1 MARKTQEGSPESPPE
16 KGHGRV
22 HELLA
27 RDPRVRE
34 WHEEKSLKS
43 RLSADTYT
51 RMLGLISG
59 RMGMSPEE
67 IVTSAKKSPGKLRV
81 RFAEC
86 ASALKKDGWLDTS
99 IAKGFLMVKAYLKYR
114 HVTTDVFPPLS
125 STTGETIQR
134 ERVPT
139 QEELGTVLDKLS
151 LRGRVVALFM
161 AHSGVR
167 PQVVGSYQG
176 ESGLRLKDL
185 PDLRLDEK
193 NLSFT
198 ETPFVVRVPANL
210 SKTRTAYTT
219 FGTSQQA
226 TALLAYL
233 SERRDAGETL
243 GPDSPVVGAQPTRG
257 AARLRRESAN
267 FDNGFLSTSV
277 VVREIHLVLTSSLP
291 EGVTWRPY
299 VLRSYCST
307 RLMMAEGAGRM
318 TRDLREAILGHDTGV
333 SGRYNIGKPWGP
345 ELLKEAR
352 AQYKRAEPYLLTTAR
367 AEEGNENATRVIRL
381 LLEARGVQ
389 SEKLD
394 KLDIGSMSDEEIV
407 ALIKTVGA
415 SPGTEKKTQ
424 KETQKAVPVEEV
436 PKLLEEGWEFIA
448 PLNGSMAVLKAPH
461 LHE

>member
-1 MARKTQEGSPESPPE
+1 M
-16 KGHGRV
+16 
-22 HELLA
+22 LA
-27 RDPRVRE
+27 KDPRVRE

-43 RLSADTYT
+43 RLSADTYA
-51 RMLGLISG
+51 RMLCLISG

-67 IVTSAKKSPGKLRV
+67 IVTTAKKNPAKLRV

-86 ASALKKDGWLDTS
+86 ASALKKDQWLDTS
-99 IAKGFLMVKAYLKYR
+99 VAKGFLMVKAYLKYR
-114 HVTTDVFPPLS
+114 RVTTDVFPPLS

-139 QEELGTVLDKLS
+139 QEELGMVLDKLS

-176 ESGLRLKDL
+176 ESGLRLRDL

-193 NLSFT
+193 NLAFT

-210 SKTRTAYTT
+210 SKTRTTYTT

-233 SERRDAGETL
+233 GERRNGGEKL
-243 GPDSPVVGAQPTRG
+243 GPDSPVVAAQPTRG
-257 AARLRRESAN
+257 AARMRQASAN

-277 VVREIHLVLTSSLP
+277 IVREIHQVLTSSLP

-307 RLMMAEGAGRM
+307 RLMMAEGAGKM
-318 TRDLREAILGHDTGV
+318 TRDLREAILGHDLGI
-333 SGRYNIGKPWGP
+333 SGRYNLGKPWG
-345 ELLKEAR
+345 EEILKEAR
-352 AQYKRAEPYLLTTAR
+352 AQYKRAAPFLETNGSPGPSTDEIQREAAVLLLTGFRGLTEA
-367 AEEGNENATRVIRL
+367 
-381 LLEARGVQ
+381 EARHMVEGKSG
-389 SEKLD
+389 SELANLLK
-394 KLDIGSMSDEEIV
+394 SMGPSAPE
-407 ALIKTVGA
+407 KR
-415 SPGTEKKTQ
+415 TE
-424 KETQKAVPVEEV
+424 KAVPVEDV
-436 PKLLEEGWEFIA
+436 PKMLEAGWEFVS
-448 PLNGSMAVLKAPH
+448 PLNGSMAVLRAPH
-461 LHE
+461 PHE

>member
-1 MARKTQEGSPESPPE
+1 MARKTREGSPESPPE
-16 KGHGRV
+16 KGRGRV

-27 RDPRVRE
+27 RDARVRE

-43 RLSADTYT
+43 RLSADTYA
-51 RMLGLISG
+51 RMLCLISE
-59 RMGMSPEE
+59 RVGMSPEE
-67 IVTSAKKSPGKLRV
+67 IVTTAKKSPAKLRV

-114 HVTTDVFPPLS
+114 HVSTDVFPPLS

-167 PQVVGSYQG
+167 PQVLGSYQAEG
-176 ESGLRLKDL
+176 GLRLGDL
-185 PDLRLDEK
+185 PDLKLEDK
-193 NLSFT
+193 ALTFT

-233 SERRDAGETL
+233 CERRDGGEKL
-243 GPDSPVVGAQPTRG
+243 GLDSPVVAAQPTRG
-257 AARLRRESAN
+257 AARMRQASAN
-267 FDNGFLSTSV
+267 FGNGFLSTSV
-277 VVREIHLVLTSSLP
+277 IVREIHQVLTSSLP

-307 RLMMAEGAGRM
+307 RLMMAEGAGKM

-333 SGRYNIGKPWGP
+333 SGRYNVGKPWGP
-345 ELLKEAR
+345 EVLKEAR
-352 AQYKRAEPYLLTTAR
+352 AQYKRAEPYLLTSAR

-381 LLEARGVQ
+381 LLEARGV
-389 SEKLD
+389 STEKLD
-394 KLDIGSMSDEEIV
+394 KLDLGSMSDEEIV

-415 SPGTEKKTQ
+415 SPGTEKR
-424 KETQKAVPVEEV
+424 TQKAVSVEEV

-448 PLNGSMAVLKAPH
+448 PLNGSMAVLRAPH
-461 LHE
+461 SS

>member
-1 MARKTQEGSPESPPE
+1 MANKTREGSPGSPPE
-16 KGHGRV
+16 KSHGRV

-27 RDPRVRE
+27 NDPRVRE
-34 WHEEKSLKS
+34 WHAEKSLKS

-51 RMLGLISG
+51 RMLCLISE
-59 RMGMSPEE
+59 RVGMTPEE
-67 IVTSAKKSPGKLRV
+67 IVTTAKKSPDKLRV

-99 IAKGFLMVKAYLKYR
+99 VAKGVLMVKAYLKYR
-114 HVTTDVFPPLS
+114 HVSTDVFPPLS
-125 STTGETIQR
+125 STTGETIQN

-176 ESGLRLKDL
+176 ESGLRLRDL
-185 PDLRLDEK
+185 PDLQLGGK
-193 NLSFT
+193 TLSFN
-198 ETPFVVRVPANL
+198 ETPFVIRVPANL

-226 TALLAYL
+226 TALLAYM
-233 SERRDAGETL
+233 SERRDSGEKL
-243 GPDSPVVGAQPTRG
+243 GPDSPVVAAQPTRG
-257 AARLRRESAN
+257 AARMRRENASFA
-267 FDNGFLSTSV
+267 NGFLSTSV
-277 VVREIHLVLTSSLP
+277 LMREIHQVLTSSLP
-291 EGVTWRPY
+291 EGVRWRPY

-307 RLMMAEGAGRM
+307 RLMMAEGAGKM

-333 SGRYNIGKPWGP
+333 SGRYNVGKPWGT
-345 ELLKEAR
+345 EVLKEAR
-352 AQYKRAEPYLLTTAR
+352 AQYKRAEPYLLTTVK

-381 LLEARGVQ
+381 LLEARGLSKEV
-389 SEKLD
+389 LD
-394 KLDIGSMSDEEIV
+394 KHDIGSMSDEEIV

-424 KETQKAVPVEEV
+424 KAVPVEEV
-436 PKLLEEGWEFIA
+436 PKLLEEGWEYIA
-448 PLNGSMAVLKAPH
+448 ALDGSRAVLKAP
-461 LHE
+461 

>member
-1 MARKTQEGSPESPPE
+1 M
-16 KGHGRV
+16 
-22 HELLA
+22 LA
-27 RDPRVRE
+27 KDSRVRE

-43 RLSADTYT
+43 RLSADTYA
-51 RMLGLISG
+51 RMLCLISE

-67 IVTSAKKSPGKLRV
+67 IVTTAKKSPAKLRV

-86 ASALKKDGWLDTS
+86 ASVLKRDGWLDTS
-99 IAKGFLMVKAYLKYR
+99 IVKGFLMGKAYLKYR

-139 QEELGTVLDKLS
+139 QEELGMVLDKLS

-167 PQVVGSYQG
+167 PQVIGSYQG
-176 ESGLRLKDL
+176 ESGLHLRDL
-185 PDLRLDEK
+185 PDLKLEDK
-193 NLSFT
+193 NLTFT
-198 ETPFVVRVPANL
+198 ENPFVVRVPANL

-233 SERRDAGETL
+233 SERRGGGETL
-243 GPDSPVVGAQPTRG
+243 GPNSPVVAAQPTRG
-257 AARLRRESAN
+257 AARMRQASAT

-277 VVREIHLVLTSSLP
+277 LMREIHAVLTSSLP

-307 RLMMAEGAGRM
+307 RLMMTEGAGKM

-381 LLEARGVQ
+381 LLEARGVPT
-389 SEKLD
+389 EKLD
-394 KLDIGSMSDEEIV
+394 KLNIGSMSDEEIV

-415 SPGTEKKTQ
+415 SPGAEKKV
-424 KETQKAVPVEEV
+424 QKAVPVEEV

-448 PLNGSMAVLKAPH
+448 PLNGSMAVLKAPFPDRR
-461 LHE
+461 